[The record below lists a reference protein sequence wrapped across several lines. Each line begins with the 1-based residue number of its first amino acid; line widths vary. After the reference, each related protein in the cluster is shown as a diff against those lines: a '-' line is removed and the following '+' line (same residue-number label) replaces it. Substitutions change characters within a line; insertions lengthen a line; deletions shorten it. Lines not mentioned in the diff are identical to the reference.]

1 MRCFISQIL
10 RILLSCEIK
19 FCEILPC
26 HTFYVATW
34 IIHKNIFCEIIE
46 IAIFV
51 KFPGIQYDLKQK
63 THIVAL
69 NEFSLPSVYMFEL

>member
-1 MRCFISQIL
+1 MLLYFANLQ
-10 RILLSCEIK
+10 ILLSCEIK

-34 IIHKNIFCEIIE
+34 IIHKTIFCEIIE
-46 IAIFV
+46 IAIFA
-51 KFPGIQYDLKQK
+51 KFSWYTVLLEAKNSY
-63 THIVAL
+63 IVAL